1 MKIQFKPCKFFLVF
15 FVYFFIKVYKI
26 CELNDGENTMSE
38 VVAADQLRQY
48 VSRIERLES
57 DKAEIADDMKQVFD
71 EAKANGFDV
80 KALRQVLKLK
90 KLDKD
95 SLAEQEAML
104 DLYRAALDI

>member
-1 MKIQFKPCKFFLVF
+1 
-15 FVYFFIKVYKI
+15 
-26 CELNDGENTMSE
+26 MSE

-57 DKAEIADDMKQVFD
+57 DKSEIADDMKQVFD

-95 SLAEQEAML
+95 ALAEQEAML

>member
-1 MKIQFKPCKFFLVF
+1 
-15 FVYFFIKVYKI
+15 
-26 CELNDGENTMSE
+26 MSE